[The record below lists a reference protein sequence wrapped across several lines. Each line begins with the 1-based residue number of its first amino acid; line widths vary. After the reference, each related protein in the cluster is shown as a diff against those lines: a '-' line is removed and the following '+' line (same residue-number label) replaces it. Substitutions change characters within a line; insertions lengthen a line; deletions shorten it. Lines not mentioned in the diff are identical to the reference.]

1 MVLKTRSSARAL
13 SGTKQSSGSRAVRGK
28 KSKALGLRNSPTKKP
43 TRKSNRSTS
52 NNSKDTRS
60 SRLENHT
67 TQVESD
73 SEDDLPDNEDIY
85 KALTSNTDESNT
97 GDLDS
102 DNEVLEAL
110 AKRPTRARR
119 ANMKRVTRDKSQQ
132 TPLANPLDDPHNI
145 TARLEAQFANSPSN
159 PNPLENLELD
169 DEVEDNSVLPSIQNY
184 KELVKEWP
192 RKRITTVQNSQKK
205 VTSVPPHILVEA
217 KAIKKLYKHHK
228 RMLAMMGNITPYTLD
243 KSLGELGGTRF
254 PDAYRLW
261 LKFSVEARKL
271 KMPRRG
277 QAGNILANCNHEP
290 IDLLPEDREE
300 LQGIYDGAVCAAKVR
315 QVYAKASSGITEGRT
330 VPKYN
335 QLSLKCVEKLHNQ
348 IENEANR
355 MDFGYYFLASST
367 HPATGGD
374 SADPGWCKE
383 YTSNE
388 ELADYV
394 RSKSNFPTIFAAQ
407 TQGISVDKVI
417 AKKIGKAEKMKMNQ
431 KRVDPGDKVKSDLA
445 ACLKS
450 ALGFPRGPDPVLK
463 LGFNAMN
470 SCRSLWL
477 NDLQAGLFRFEKI
490 PEDQDD
496 LIADDEEE
504 RHISDNQG
512 NLLGD
517 NHEEPLENDEQL
529 GLGIEEEP
537 EEWKGIGEDETE
549 GD

>member
-28 KSKALGLRNSPTKKP
+28 KSKALGLCNSPTKKP

-73 SEDDLPDNEDIY
+73 SEDDLPDDEDIY
-85 KALTSNTDESNT
+85 KALTSDTDESDT

-119 ANMKRVTRDKSQQ
+119 ANMKR
-132 TPLANPLDDPHNI
+132 
-145 TARLEAQFANSPSN
+145 
-159 PNPLENLELD
+159 
-169 DEVEDNSVLPSIQNY
+169 
-184 KELVKEWP
+184 
-192 RKRITTVQNSQKK
+192 
-205 VTSVPPHILVEA
+205 
-217 KAIKKLYKHHK
+217 
-228 RMLAMMGNITPYTLD
+228 
-243 KSLGELGGTRF
+243 
-254 PDAYRLW
+254 
-261 LKFSVEARKL
+261 
-271 KMPRRG
+271 
-277 QAGNILANCNHEP
+277 
-290 IDLLPEDREE
+290 
-300 LQGIYDGAVCAAKVR
+300 
-315 QVYAKASSGITEGRT
+315 
-330 VPKYN
+330 
-335 QLSLKCVEKLHNQ
+335 
-348 IENEANR
+348 
-355 MDFGYYFLASST
+355 
-367 HPATGGD
+367 
-374 SADPGWCKE
+374 
-383 YTSNE
+383 
-388 ELADYV
+388 
-394 RSKSNFPTIFAAQ
+394 
-407 TQGISVDKVI
+407 
-417 AKKIGKAEKMKMNQ
+417 
-431 KRVDPGDKVKSDLA
+431 
-445 ACLKS
+445 
-450 ALGFPRGPDPVLK
+450 
-463 LGFNAMN
+463 
-470 SCRSLWL
+470 
-477 NDLQAGLFRFEKI
+477 AGLFRFEKI